1 MLTMTKSVF
10 WLTLGAG
17 GGALTVALG
26 AFGAH
31 GLKGRVDPALLAN
44 WQTGADYLGLHTL
57 AILACGLVLL
67 YQPKAT
73 LVHWAAWLFGLGV
86 CLFSGSLFVM
96 ALTGL
101 RQLGWITPI
110 GGVSLI
116 LGWIA
121 FALGAA
127 RLTPSG

>member
-1 MLTMTKSVF
+1 MTPSGL
-10 WLTLGAG
+10 WMMLGAL

-31 GLKGRVDPALLAN
+31 GLKGRIDPALLAN
-44 WQTGADYLGLHTL
+44 WQTAADYLGLHTL
-57 AILACGLVLL
+57 AILACGLILL
-67 YQPKAT
+67 YQPKSP
-73 LVHWAAWLFGLGV
+73 LVHGAAWLLCLGV

-110 GGVSLI
+110 GGVMLI
-116 LGWIA
+116 IGWLVL
-121 FALGAA
+121 ALGAV
-127 RLTPSG
+127 RLAQ